1 MFNIDSPFN
10 IVWEISTNPW
20 GRFSLV
26 FVFVTLEGHLSSV
39 LALFFPDRWIK
50 AF

>member
-1 MFNIDSPFN
+1 MEN
-10 IVWEISTNPW
+10 EGKLGTNPW

-39 LALFFPDRWIK
+39 LALFFPDGWIK